1 MKKILSILALCLA
14 FVAGVSCQQLND
26 LESRMDSAE
35 SQISN
40 LNSQLAAIQ
49 KAMADNVTVTK
60 VETTATG
67 YVIYFSNGTTATI
80 TNGKD
85 GANGKD
91 GVDGANGKDGVDG
104 KDGKDGKDGDT
115 LFADVTVGDS
125 TVTITLTDG
134 RAFTL
139 PLASGA
145 GAVSQI
151 SKLVYVPECSDLKAT
166 FSYYD
171 ENDAQPLKLR
181 FDVVPASA
189 AKALFDE
196 ADKAVYTV
204 KAVEV
209 ATRAG
214 SSVVLPSVVT
224 FDDASLVVEV
234 NAKSMI
240 KDGAASDFAVCFEIE
255 QGSDAVA
262 SDYVP
267 VFSECTALD
276 YAGVKYHTVKM
287 ADGRTWMAENLR
299 FVPEGKTVSTDKSA
313 IANGVWG
320 PIDLNAKTI
329 INDEAKIKEVGL
341 LYNAEAA
348 FGVEP
353 GTINETNYATF
364 EGCQGICPDG
374 WHIPTGAEFFKLA
387 GRMASWPG
395 SPTAQSADKSSP
407 SPYYNGDATTL
418 GNCMMDLLNADGF
431 NLAMVGTITV
441 TTAAA
446 ATGTVVNTM
455 SYVLGSTAY
464 TGYTSLVKEG
474 VFNNAQYFAL
484 MPMKS
489 NGSANGAT
497 YNYRSAAIVRCIKN
511 N

>member
-1 MKKILSILALCLA
+1 MKRFLSILALCLA
-14 FVAGVSCQQLND
+14 LGAGVACQQITD
-26 LESRMDSAE
+26 LESRVDNVE
-35 SQISN
+35 SQISS
-40 LNSQLAAIQ
+40 LNTQLAAIQ
-49 KAMADNVTVTK
+49 KAIADNVSVTK
-60 VETTATG
+60 VETTANG

-91 GVDGANGKDGVDG
+91 GVDGKDGANGKDGVDG
-104 KDGKDGKDGDT
+104 KDGKDGDT
-115 LFADVTVGDS
+115 LFADVKVDAT
-125 TVTITLTDG
+125 TVTITLADG
-134 RAFTL
+134 TVFTL
-139 PLASGA
+139 PLASTSAIG
-145 GAVSQI
+145 GI
-151 SKLVYVPECSDLKAT
+151 SKLVYVPEYSDLKAT

-171 ENDAQPLKLR
+171 ETDASPVRLR
-181 FDVVPASA
+181 FDIVPASA
-189 AKALFDE
+189 AETLLASAEKVL
-196 ADKAVYTV
+196 YNV
-204 KAVEV
+204 KAIEV
-209 ATRAG
+209 ATRAANT
-214 SSVVLPSVVT
+214 VVLPSVVS

-234 NAKSMI
+234 DAKSLI
-240 KDGAASDFAVCFEIE
+240 RNGVAPDFALCFEMTQDDE
-255 QGSDAVA
+255 AVA
-262 SDYVP
+262 SDYIP

-287 ADGRTWMAENLR
+287 ADGRIWMAENLR
-299 FVPEGKTVSTDKSA
+299 FVPEGKTVSTSKDD

-320 PIDLNAKTI
+320 PIDLDAKTI

-341 LYNAEAA
+341 LYNAESA

-374 WHIPTGAEFFKLA
+374 WHIPTGAELFKLA

-395 SPTAQSADKSSP
+395 SPTAQSGDKSSP
-407 SPYYNGDATTL
+407 SPYYTGDVTTL
-418 GNCMMDLLNADGF
+418 GNCSMDLLNADGF
-431 NLAMVGTITV
+431 NLVNVGTITV

-446 ATGTVVNTM
+446 ATGTIANTM

-464 TGYTSLVKEG
+464 TGYTSLVKNG
-474 VFNNAQYFAL
+474 VFNNAQYFSL

>member
-14 FVAGVSCQQLND
+14 FVAGVSCQQIND

-40 LNSQLAAIQ
+40 LNSQLATIQ
-49 KAMADNVTVTK
+49 KAIAGNVTVSK
-60 VETTATG
+60 VETTDTG
-67 YVIYFSNGTTATI
+67 YIIHFSDGTNATI

-85 GANGKD
+85 GAD
-91 GVDGANGKDGVDG
+91 GKDGVDG

-115 LFADVTVGDS
+115 LIAEVEIGADY
-125 TVTITLTDG
+125 VTIKLTDG
-134 RAFTL
+134 RTFTL
-139 PLASGA
+139 PLASSSAISG
-145 GAVSQI
+145 I
-151 SKLVYVPECSDLKAT
+151 SKLVYVPEYSDLKAT
-166 FSYYD
+166 FAYFD
-171 ENDAQPLKLR
+171 ETDASPVKLR
-181 FDVVPASA
+181 FDIVPASA
-189 AKALFDE
+189 ARTLAASAEKVL
-196 ADKAVYTV
+196 YTV

-214 SSVVLPSVVT
+214 NSVVLPSTVS

-234 NAKSMI
+234 DAKSLI
-240 KDGAASDFAVCFEIE
+240 KDGAAPDFAVCFEMTQDDE
-255 QGSDAVA
+255 AVA
-262 SDYVP
+262 SDYIP

-299 FVPEGKTVSTDKSA
+299 IVPEGKTVSTDKNA
-313 IANGVWG
+313 LDNGVWA
-320 PIDLNAKTI
+320 PVNLDTKTLV
-329 INDEAKIKEVGL
+329 NDEARIKEAGL

-348 FGVEP
+348 FCLEP
-353 GTINETNYATF
+353 GTINETNYANY

-395 SPTAQSADKSSP
+395 SPTAQSPDKSSP
-407 SPYYNGDATTL
+407 SPYYNGNATTL

-431 NLAMVGTITV
+431 NLAMVGAITA

-446 ATGTVVNTM
+446 TTGTVVNTM

-464 TGYTSLVKEG
+464 TTEMGFTSLIKNG
-474 VFNNAQYFAL
+474 VFNNAQYFSL

-497 YNYRSAAIVRCIKN
+497 FNYRSAAVVRCIKN